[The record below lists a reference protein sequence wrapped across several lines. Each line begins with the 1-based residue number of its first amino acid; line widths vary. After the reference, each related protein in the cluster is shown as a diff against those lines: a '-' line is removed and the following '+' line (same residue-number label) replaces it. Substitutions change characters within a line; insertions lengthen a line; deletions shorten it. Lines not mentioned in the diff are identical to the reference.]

1 MTDVAFETPWALAG
15 LILIVLPMLKTGVA
29 PSVYSWL
36 QIVPPDPLSSLFSAA
51 LRVCGM
57 LAVAAL
63 SFGLS
68 GIYLKEQQV
77 ERIGRGAHIVLLLD
91 RSRSMDDT
99 FAGKAPDGSNE
110 SKAATAKRLL
120 TDFIDQR
127 EHDLIGV
134 AAFSTSPLYVM
145 PLSENKQAV
154 KAAIAATDAPGLAY
168 TNISKG
174 LSMAASFFEQQPL
187 TGSRILLLISDG
199 AAAIDPD
206 SEQAL
211 RELIKRQQIRLYWV
225 FLRTENSPGI
235 FDPPKD
241 ARNDNADAMP
251 ERYLHLFFKSLN
263 VPYQAY
269 EAESPDAVQKA
280 IADIDRL
287 ENRPLHY
294 FERIPKQDVS
304 ALCYRWAVVLMLLL
318 LGLKL
323 CEVRR

>member
-1 MTDVAFETPWALAG
+1 MTNIAFETPWALAG
-15 LILIVLPMLKTGVA
+15 LLLMVLPMLKTGVA
-29 PSVYSWL
+29 PTTYSWL
-36 QIVPPDPLSSLFSAA
+36 EIVPNDPLSNLLSIG
-51 LRVCGM
+51 LRACGM
-57 LAVAAL
+57 AAVGAL
-63 SFGLS
+63 IFGLS
-68 GIYLKEQQV
+68 GIYLKEQKI

-99 FAGKAPDGSNE
+99 FAGQSPDGE
-110 SKAATAKRLL
+110 HASKAATAKRLL
-120 TDFIDQR
+120 NDFVEQR
-127 EHDLIGV
+127 RHDLIGV
-134 AAFSTSPLYVM
+134 AAFSTSPLFVM
-145 PLSENKQAV
+145 PLTENKAAV
-154 KAAIAATDAPGLAY
+154 KAAIAATDTPGLAY
-168 TNISKG
+168 TNVSKG
-174 LSMAASFFEQQPL
+174 LMMATSFFEHQPL

-235 FDPPKD
+235 FDKPKD
-241 ARNDNADAMP
+241 ARTDNADAMP
-251 ERYLHLFFKSLN
+251 ERYLHLFFQSLN

-269 EAESPDAVQKA
+269 EAENPDAVQKA

-294 FERIPKQDVS
+294 HERLPKHDLSQD
-304 ALCYRWAVVLMLLL
+304 CYRWAALFVLVL
-318 LGLKL
+318 LGLKG